1 MQNGVSSNITKAMEL
16 LKSRGFTLAAVGG
29 GDEITSRERGV
40 KPLLELLDSRN
51 DLRGFSAA
59 DKVIGKAAAFL
70 YVLLSP
76 DEIYTHVISAPALEV
91 LERYGIKIRYGAL
104 ADAIRNRDNT
114 GFCPMETAVL
124 NDADPESALVH
135 IREKLRSFSAVSL

>member
-1 MQNGVSSNITKAMEL
+1 MQRGMSGNLEKAVAL
-16 LKSRGFTLAAVGG
+16 LKTGGFTLAAVGG
-29 GDEITSRERGV
+29 GDNITSREKGV
-40 KPLLELLDSRN
+40 KPLLNLLDGRKN
-51 DLRGFSAA
+51 LRGFSAA

-76 DEIYTHVISAPALEV
+76 EEIYADVISAPALEV
-91 LERYGIKIRYGAL
+91 LERYGIKIRYGVL

-135 IREKLRSFSAVSL
+135 IREKLRKITAASP